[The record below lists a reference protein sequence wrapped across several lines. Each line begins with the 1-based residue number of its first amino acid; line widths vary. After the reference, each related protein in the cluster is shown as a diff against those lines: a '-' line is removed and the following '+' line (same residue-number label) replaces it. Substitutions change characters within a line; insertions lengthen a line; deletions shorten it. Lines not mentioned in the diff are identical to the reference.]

1 MAETKLGPLID
12 DDVVSLDGYRLFRRD
27 RNTRGGGVALFINT
41 CFRVKILATSTH
53 LWIRKPGLP
62 KYLFCEIAGHGV
74 FPIFVAVVY
83 RPPDAPFFEGTDF
96 VPSLQLHL
104 QSNSTKVILGDFN
117 ADQLSLMKHDARI
130 VRSLC
135 SDLGLQQVL
144 YGPTHHTSDGDTLL
158 DLRMIDNEDTLLSYW
173 KTDVS
178 FIDGHDLI
186 TATLRAVVPRQ
197 TLTSDICYRDF
208 SALDVDEFTVHL
220 MSSDWSIFGESAAP
234 VVDLVSCLICHLGDA
249 ISAAVPVKTV
259 KKDSKRKP
267 WFTARIDR
275 LVAIRDRLYRVYR
288 RVRSRRAL
296 LEYRAARDRAHGEV
310 ESARQLFFGQRLK
323 VLSDPGL
330 IWKELRRLGVV
341 PVDNVTQDFDPEVL
355 NAYFAGV
362 SFDPNE
368 LSVDVFLDSFLGEA
382 CAADKGF
389 SFGPVTAEDVRS
401 AILPFSSGAK
411 GTDGIPKSIKN
422 PSEAGDYR
430 PIALLCFLSKVL
442 ERLASLQILE
452 YLAERSILDPRQT
465 GFRPFNSTQTALL
478 RLTDDIRTG
487 IDRRE
492 LTMLLLFDFSKAF
505 DSVSHVRLLRKLVGY
520 GFSAAAVRWIASYLS
535 GRTQST
541 VGGASG
547 MSSSRPLNRGVPQG
561 SVLGPL
567 LFLLFI
573 NDVAGGLG
581 QGIQHLI
588 YADDLQ
594 IYLSFSRADIEVATC
609 VMSSAA
615 KCIMD
620 WAACNRLRLNVAKT
634 KAIIFGSQFFI
645 NELYSLPNLSID
657 IDGASVSFDS
667 SVRSLG
673 VVLDSKLTWKEHVAG
688 ITRRVHSVMY
698 RLRFFRTSTSQG
710 LRKHLIETLVFPV
723 VDYCCLVYAG
733 LSEELSLRLQRLIN
747 MGIRYIFGMRWDEHI
762 TPYRLR
768 LGWMLSG
775 TRRKY
780 FLGCQTF
787 RALRLG
793 EPVYLA
799 DLFVLSRGVRLVRG
813 EVNRLLIKS
822 FRTEAMR
829 RSFQTSA
836 AYFWNSL
843 PSLIRDQPSLPAFK
857 LALRAYLRDN
867 P

>member
-1 MAETKLGPLID
+1 M
-12 DDVVSLDGYRLFRRD
+12 
-27 RNTRGGGVALFINT
+27 
-41 CFRVKILATSTH
+41 
-53 LWIRKPGLP
+53 
-62 KYLFCEIAGHGV
+62 
-74 FPIFVAVVY
+74 
-83 RPPDAPFFEGTDF
+83 
-96 VPSLQLHL
+96 
-104 QSNSTKVILGDFN
+104 ILGDFN
-117 ADQLSLMKHDARI
+117 ADQLSLTRHDAPI
-130 VRSLC
+130 VCSLC
-135 SDLGLQQVL
+135 SDFGLQQVP
-144 YGPTHHTSDGDTLL
+144 YGATHHTSDGDTLL
-158 DLRMIDNEDTLLSYW
+158 DLCVIDNEDTLLSYW
-173 KTDVS
+173 KTDVP

-186 TATLRAVVPRQ
+186 PATLRAVVPRQ

-208 SALDVDEFTVHL
+208 SALDVDELTVHL

-234 VVDLVSCLICHLGDA
+234 VVDLVSCLICYLGDA

-259 KKDSKRKP
+259 KKDLKRKP
-267 WFTARIDR
+267 WLTARIDM
-275 LVAIRDRLYRVYR
+275 LVAVRDRLYRVYR
-288 RVRSRRAL
+288 LVRSRRAL
-296 LEYRAARDRAHGEV
+296 LEYRAARDHAHGEV

-323 VLSDPGL
+323 VLSNPGL
-330 IWKELRRLGVV
+330 IWKELRRLGVAA
-341 PVDNVTQDFDPEVL
+341 VDNVTQDFDPEVL

-362 SFDPNE
+362 SFNPNE
-368 LSVDVFLDSFLGEA
+368 LSVDVFLDSFLGAA

-401 AILPFSSGAK
+401 AIRHFSSGAK
-411 GTDGIPKSIKN
+411 GTDGIPKSVVSAALPVLTDYLVTIYNASCSSACFPSQWKKSLVVALPTIKN

-465 GFRPFNSTQTALL
+465 GFCPFNSTQTALL
-478 RLTDDIRTG
+478 KLTDDIRTG

-505 DSVSHVRLLRKLVGY
+505 DSVSHVLLLRKLVGY

-645 NELYSLPNLSID
+645 NELYSLSNLSIN

-673 VVLDSKLTWKEHVAG
+673 MVLDSKLTWKEHVAG

-698 RLRFFRTSTSQG
+698 RLRFFRTSTTQG
-710 LRKHLIETLVFPV
+710 LYKHLIETLVFPV

-747 MGIRYIFGMRWDEHI
+747 MGIKYIFGVRWDEHI

-768 LGWMLSG
+768 LSWMLSG

-787 RALRLG
+787 RALRIG

-799 DLFVLSRGVRLVRG
+799 DLFVLSRGVRPVRG
-813 EVNRLLIKS
+813 EVNPLLINS

-843 PSLIRDQPSLPAFK
+843 PSLVRDQLSLPAFK